1 MERPIGLTKDV
12 GWQFCIRRTIPSSK
26 EKVWD
31 FMFSNVGEQIW
42 MQHVEKEF
50 TTFKPYSHIRTKWRL
65 PGWDNNATIQLRIMG
80 NENKA
85 TIAFHV
91 ERLLS
96 KEQRVQTSEYLSK
109 VMDNLILKLK

>member
-1 MERPIGLTKDV
+1 M
-12 GWQFCIRRTIPSSK
+12 
-26 EKVWD
+26 
-31 FMFSNVGEQIW
+31 
-42 MQHVEKEF
+42 
-50 TTFKPYSHIRTKWRL
+50 

-96 KEQRVQTSEYLSK
+96 QEQRVQTSEYLIKSHG
-109 VMDNLILKLK
+109 

>member
-12 GWQFCIRRTIPSSK
+12 GWQFGIRRTIPSSK

-50 TTFKPYSHIRTKWRL
+50 TTFKPTLTFVRNGDCRAGTIMPPYSFASWVMKIK
-65 PGWDNNATIQLRIMG
+65 
-80 NENKA
+80 
-85 TIAFHV
+85 
-91 ERLLS
+91 LL
-96 KEQRVQTSEYLSK
+96 
-109 VMDNLILKLK
+109 